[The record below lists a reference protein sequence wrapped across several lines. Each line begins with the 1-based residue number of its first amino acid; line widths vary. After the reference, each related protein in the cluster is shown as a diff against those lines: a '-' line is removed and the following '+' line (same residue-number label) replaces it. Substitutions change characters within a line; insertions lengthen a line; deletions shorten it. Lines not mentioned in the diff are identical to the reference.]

1 MRYINKLFFLFILGL
16 LFSSCERDE
25 LTEVQAGLP
34 TNVDAELILK
44 QDNSGD
50 LTIIPKA
57 EGANHFI
64 IDFGDGS
71 ELSDPIAAGGKVT
84 HRYTEGE
91 YQIRITARNIAG
103 GEASATKTVN
113 ISFDP
118 PENLD
123 FTITRESGNPLG
135 VIVTPTADKA
145 IGFEV
150 DFGESDEEDPQY
162 ILVGESAQYTYAD
175 IGTYTITVTAI
186 SGGEATIS
194 LSKEIDIT
202 DPLVLP
208 IDFESPTVSYTFNN
222 FGGGE
227 GAGVPIVGNP
237 DPNDVNPSPNV
248 GSYTKVDGSE
258 VWAGTSV
265 LLDEDIDFSSTRAI
279 AMDVYSP
286 QAGIPVLFKVEQD
299 GNPEVFAELTQ
310 NTSVANEW
318 ETLTFNLVDVDPSQ
332 SYSIIAIFFNF
343 GTSGTGE
350 TYYFDNIRLTNP
362 VELGLPLDFESG
374 PTAYSFTEFG
384 GSPVSIISN
393 PDPSGINTSA
403 NVAELTKAPASETW
417 AGAFI
422 DLDVPI
428 DLGISSTLT
437 LKVWSPQA
445 DIPVLLKIENPETGA
460 EVEVETQVPVA
471 QEWVEIEFDLS
482 DGSLAEDW
490 TRVVFFFNFG
500 TAGTGE
506 RYYFDDLD
514 YVTNVDNDIVGTWVM
529 ANEDAS
535 LGVGPAIGDVSWW
548 NCSGPCLSERACYF
562 DDTYTFGA
570 DGSFVNGF
578 GAGETWVEAWQ
589 GVPNDQCED
598 PVAPHNGSN
607 PATYSL
613 VGNSLTLNGEGAYIG
628 LPKAMNVGELPNVPV
643 PDQVTYNITF
653 EGPTTMRLTIE
664 SGAGVFWQYKLV
676 KQ

>member
-1 MRYINKLFFLFILGL
+1 MRYINKLFFLLILGL

-57 EGANHFI
+57 VGANHFI
-64 IDFGDGS
+64 INFGDGS
-71 ELSDPIAAGGKVT
+71 ELSDPIPAGGKVT
-84 HRYTEGE
+84 HRYSEGE
-91 YQIRITARNIAG
+91 YTITITARNIAG

-123 FTITRESGNPLG
+123 FTIEREAGNPLG
-135 VIVTPTADKA
+135 VIVTPTADKS

-150 DFGESDEEDPQY
+150 DFGESDEEEPVF
-162 ILVGESAQYTYAD
+162 ILVGESAQYSYSD
-175 IGTYTITVTAI
+175 IGTYTITVTAL

-194 LSKEIDIT
+194 LSKDVDIT

-208 IDFESPTVSYTFNN
+208 IDFESPTVNYAFNN

-227 GAGVPIVGNP
+227 GDGVPIVDNP
-237 DPNDVNPSPNV
+237 NPNDVNSSPNV
-248 GSYTKVDGSE
+248 GSYTKVEGSE
-258 VWAGTSV
+258 DWAGTSV
-265 LLDEDIDFSSTRAI
+265 LLDEEIDFSSTRAI

-286 QAGIPVLFKVEQD
+286 QAGIPILFKVEQE
-299 GNPEVFAELTQ
+299 GNPDVFAELVQ
-310 NTSVANEW
+310 NTTVANEW
-318 ETLTFNLVDVDPSQ
+318 ETLTFNLVDVDPDQ
-332 SYSIIAIFFNF
+332 SYSIIAIFFNWE
-343 GTSGTGE
+343 TSGTGE

-384 GSPVSIISN
+384 GSPVSVISN

-422 DLDVPI
+422 DLDNPV

-437 LKVWSPQA
+437 LKVWSPEA
-445 DIPVLLKIENPETGA
+445 GIPVLIKLENPETGA
-460 EVEVETQVPVA
+460 EVEVQTQVPVA
-471 QEWVEIEFDLS
+471 EEWVEIEFDFS
-482 DGSLAEDW
+482 EGSLSEEW

-500 TAGTGE
+500 TSGMGE

-514 YVTNVDNDIVGTWVM
+514 YGGDT
-529 ANEDAS
+529 
-535 LGVGPAIGDVSWW
+535 GPESI
-548 NCSGPCLSERACYF
+548 R
-562 DDTYTFGA
+562 
-570 DGSFVNGF
+570 
-578 GAGETWVEAWQ
+578 
-589 GVPNDQCED
+589 
-598 PVAPHNGSN
+598 
-607 PATYSL
+607 
-613 VGNSLTLNGEGAYIG
+613 
-628 LPKAMNVGELPNVPV
+628 LPL
-643 PDQVTYNITF
+643 TF
-653 EGPTTMRLTIE
+653 EGNLDYVFTDFGGAETEVVNNPDPSGINTSNRVAQLFKSQGSEVWAGSFIDLDEAIDFSSSQTISMKVWSPVAGATVLLKLETTFSAYEIE
-664 SGAGVFWQYKLV
+664 IPATVEVAGEWTEVTYDFSAVDQSESMNRVVVFMDFGNPGGDDTFFFDDIQLIN
-676 KQ
+676 